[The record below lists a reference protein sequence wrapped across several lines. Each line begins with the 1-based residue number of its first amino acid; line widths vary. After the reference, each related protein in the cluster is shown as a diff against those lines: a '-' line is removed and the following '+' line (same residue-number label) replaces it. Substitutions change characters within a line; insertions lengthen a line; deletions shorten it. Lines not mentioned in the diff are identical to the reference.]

1 VNPGSIPG
9 RSIHN
14 PPHGTDP
21 ERIMLTVTATTAA
34 ESQTALDHLKV
45 GDVLSIP
52 SHGVKKIVAGELT
65 FVPPRGPI
73 QRRRIWIL
81 EDGSCLQSFERGFY
95 WESLDDTERVK
106 FQTLIVNA

>member
-1 VNPGSIPG
+1 
-9 RSIHN
+9 
-14 PPHGTDP
+14 
-21 ERIMLTVTATTAA
+21 MLTVTATTAA

-65 FVPPRGPI
+65 FVPPPPAPV